1 MKRIMKWIKSR
12 QELKNHIRQQERH
25 NAAIERMNLIRLHEK
40 ELRKQR
46 EELKAEYEAN
56 LKRAL
61 DLKNSE
67 IKDLR
72 KLIKSIKTFGENL
85 QILSG
90 EFEME
95 LKTVVALIG
104 RSQNNFAN
112 IEYMSHRATKKIEKR
127 IDKFIEE

>member
-1 MKRIMKWIKSR
+1 MKWIKSR

-46 EELKAEYEAN
+46 EELKAEYEAK

-61 DLKNSE
+61 DLKNAE